1 MPILSLKYGSSNVNA
16 VYVDDDGNVSSY
28 FLGYGYSK
36 DLYAHFISEQE
47 FYTEIVE
54 HIIGQLKVSREGLKV
69 IATGFPNVP
78 PIGQEYASSVT
89 LDELFKKVDDFEVVS
104 VSNGAVFTQNNYLS
118 FHDGTRTK
126 FGSMET
132 NYLLNLSIYNNAFP
146 TRPSDYN
153 LVMSNIWGMLNNNRE
168 NTKELMLNSKPLV
181 FFGDVFYKDLINQD
195 FENIAYLYFI
205 SMVVNPGVF
214 SLKIDDSNL
223 LPHYLHLKNYN
234 VEYSKYYEEFEPEML
249 GTLVNSPGETSC
261 LVSTELGTS
270 QLMDIKKDRIFFIP
284 VEKGASARLV
294 IKSQELGSVE
304 KTVRGGKLG
313 VIIDTRSKHE
323 IETYDYNSLQ
333 MDINNNLKNIH
344 EVLTKL

>member
-16 VYVDDDGNVSSY
+16 VYVNDKGEVSSY

-36 DLYAHFISEQE
+36 DLYSHFYSEE
-47 FYTEIVE
+47 NFYTDIVD
-54 HIIGQLKVSREGLKV
+54 HIITQLSVTKEGLQI
-69 IATGFPNVP
+69 IATGFPTVP
-78 PIGQEYASSVT
+78 TIGQAYASSVT

-118 FHDGTRTK
+118 FHDGKTTK

-153 LVMSNIWGMLNNNRE
+153 LVMSNIWGMLNSNRE

-181 FFGDVFYKDLINQD
+181 FFGDVFYKDLMNKD
-195 FENIAYLYFI
+195 FETIAYLYFI
-205 SMVVNPGVF
+205 SMVVNPGVYN
-214 SLKIDDSNL
+214 LKIDDSNL
-223 LPHYLHLKNYN
+223 LPHYLHLKNFN
-234 VEYSKYYEEFEPEML
+234 VEYSMHYEAFEPEIL

-270 QLMDIKKDRIFFIP
+270 QLMDIKKNRIVFIP
-284 VEKGASARLV
+284 LESGANVRLV
-294 IKSQELGSVE
+294 IKSAELGTVE
-304 KTVRGGKLG
+304 KTVRAGKLG
-313 VIIDTRSKHE
+313 VIIDTRPKHD
-323 IETYDYNSLQ
+323 IETYDYNTLQ

-344 EVLTKL
+344 EVLAKL